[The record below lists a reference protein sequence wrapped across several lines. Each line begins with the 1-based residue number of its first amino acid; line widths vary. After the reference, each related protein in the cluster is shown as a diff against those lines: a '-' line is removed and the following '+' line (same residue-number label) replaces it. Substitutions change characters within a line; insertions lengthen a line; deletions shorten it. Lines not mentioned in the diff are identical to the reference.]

1 MSNRIDLKEE
11 RRLANLKA
19 KFQKRYDQLK
29 TDRAIQTIEANTD
42 KLIRNYIVSTGII
55 LMGSW
60 LISVAILRLF

>member
-29 TDRAIQTIEANTD
+29 IDRAIQTIEKNTD